1 MLFRALRRLTKELF
15 ALVQTKIRAR
25 FFAFCSFTML
35 QEQLKKRLQA
45 DRSLKNMVA
54 IIDINAFKIRNQL
67 RTTDA

>member
-1 MLFRALRRLTKELF
+1 
-15 ALVQTKIRAR
+15 
-25 FFAFCSFTML
+25 ML